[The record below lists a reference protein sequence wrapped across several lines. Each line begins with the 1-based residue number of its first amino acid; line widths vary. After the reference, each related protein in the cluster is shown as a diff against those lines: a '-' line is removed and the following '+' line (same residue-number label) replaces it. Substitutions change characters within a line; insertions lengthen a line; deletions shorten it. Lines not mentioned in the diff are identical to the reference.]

1 MLVSSGG
8 SDAVPVCV
16 CVRVRVC
23 VRACVRVHEGG
34 REGGGLGR
42 QSCYDNRVT
51 NCGLGERGGERISD
65 PPPPSV

>member
-1 MLVSSGG
+1 MQCL
-8 SDAVPVCV
+8 CV

-23 VRACVRVHEGG
+23 VCACVRVHEGG

-51 NCGLGERGGERISD
+51 NCGLGERGGEKNFR
-65 PPPPSV
+65 PPPLCIK